1 MKIFSIKKL
10 LITAVISS
18 AIMPYMSAIA
28 STASIKQKIATIEA
42 SYDGRLGI
50 SAINTAN
57 NEHIQYRENERFPF
71 CSTSKVMAVS
81 AILKRSM
88 HESNY
93 LQKNIT
99 YKSDDVVTHSPITEK
114 NIEKGMTISGLS
126 EATLTTSD
134 NTAMN
139 LLLKELGGPS
149 AVTKFARSIGDS
161 QFRLDRSEPE
171 LSSSIPGDKRDTT
184 TPMAMEKSLKN
195 LVLSKTLGTEQR
207 KQLWTWLKNNTTGD
221 ARIRA
226 GVPTGWVVGDKT
238 GGSDDYG
245 TTNDIAI
252 IYPPHCK
259 PIVLVVYFTQFKK
272 DATRKDEVVAQV
284 TRTVLDEF
292 AKFDKCIKNDLS
304 IKV

>member
-1 MKIFSIKKL
+1 MKTFSIKKL
-10 LITAVISS
+10 LVTTVMAS

-28 STASIKQKIATIEA
+28 STASIKQKLATIEA
-42 SYDGRLGI
+42 SYDGRIGI

-57 NEHIQYRENERFPF
+57 NETIQYRENERFPF
-71 CSTSKVMAVS
+71 CSTSKVMAVA

-93 LQKNIT
+93 LQKNII

-114 NIEKGMTISGLS
+114 NIEKGMTISELS

-149 AVTKFARSIGDS
+149 AVTKFARSIGDF
-161 QFRLDRSEPE
+161 QYRLDRWEPE
-171 LSSSIPGDKRDTT
+171 LNSSIPGDKRDTT
-184 TPMAMEKSLKN
+184 TPMAMGKSLKN
-195 LVLSKTLGTEQR
+195 LILGKTLGTEQR
-207 KQLWTWLKNNTTGD
+207 KQLWVWLKNNTTGD
-221 ARIRA
+221 TRIRA
-226 GVPTGWVVGDKT
+226 GVPKGWIVGDKT
-238 GGSDDYG
+238 GGGDYG

-272 DATRKDEVVAQV
+272 DATRKDEVIARV
-284 TRTVLDEF
+284 TRSVLDEF
-292 AKFDKCIKNDLS
+292 AQFDKCIKNDLS